1 MARKTTVPATTR
13 TPGGAL
19 GLRTSDAQGGGARID
34 AVDPGSSTADELR
47 PGDVV
52 VELNRVVVDSLAKFK
67 EQYAKASGDVL
78 LLVQRRGGTVF
89 LVVRK

>member
-1 MARKTTVPATTR
+1 MITDLS
-13 TPGGAL
+13 PG
-19 GLRTSDAQGGGARID
+19 TSAAKAG
-34 AVDPGSSTADELR
+34 LR

-52 VELNRVVVDSLAKFK
+52 LELNRVSVDSLAKFK
-67 EQYAKASGDVL
+67 EQYGKATGDVL

>member
-1 MARKTTVPATTR
+1 VQRGVVITD
-13 TPGGAL
+13 L
-19 GLRTSDAQGGGARID
+19 AQG
-34 AVDPGSSTADELR
+34 SSAAKAGLR

-52 VELNRVVVDSLAKFK
+52 LELNRVAVDSLAKFK
-67 EQYAKASGDVL
+67 ELYAKAPGDVL

>member
-1 MARKTTVPATTR
+1 VITD
-13 TPGGAL
+13 L
-19 GLRTSDAQGGGARID
+19 S
-34 AVDPGSSTADELR
+34 PGSAAAKAGLR

-52 VELNRVVVDSLAKFK
+52 VELNRAGVDSLAKFK